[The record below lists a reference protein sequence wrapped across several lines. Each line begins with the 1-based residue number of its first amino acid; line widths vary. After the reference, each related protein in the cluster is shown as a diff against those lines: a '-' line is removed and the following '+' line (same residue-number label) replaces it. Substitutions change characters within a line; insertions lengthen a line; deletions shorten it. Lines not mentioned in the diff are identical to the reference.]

1 MQNSLKL
8 SRGKLLAHA
17 GEMGALWRIQEGV
30 LRVEQVS
37 HDDTI
42 LVQLAFPGDLV
53 GVESVCAEP
62 YAYTLSALTACEL
75 VALPVDTDFAR
86 YSAVAQ
92 GFMQQQE
99 RTRDMMRLRTGSV
112 HERLA
117 YFLKLLSRNAD
128 GSTRALERSDMPT
141 HKQVANIIGTAPE
154 TVCRELNAFLPARVY
169 PRSARQFLN
178 VATSV

>member
-1 MQNSLKL
+1 MQNSLRL
-8 SRGKLLAHA
+8 GHGKLFAHA
-17 GEMGALWRIQEGV
+17 GEMGSLWRIQEGV
-30 LRVEQVS
+30 LRLEQVS
-37 HDDTI
+37 HDETI

-62 YAYTLSALTACEL
+62 YAYTLSALTTCDL

-99 RTRDMMRLRTGSV
+99 RTRDMMRLRTGTA

-117 YFLKLLSRNAD
+117 YFLKLMSRNAD
-128 GSTRALERSDMPT
+128 GSLRTLERSDMPT
-141 HKQVANIIGTAPE
+141 LREMGTIIGIAAE
-154 TVCRELNAFLPARVY
+154 TVCRELNAFMPAKVY
-169 PRSARQFLN
+169 QRQTRQFLN
-178 VATSV
+178 VTVSA